1 MLPRRERKPKKEK
14 DKDKDKEKKEKEI
27 KDKDNLTLSDTN
39 KMTFG
44 DRLKSK
50 KLSLSKPAHSPL
62 LGKVLNP
69 VDDPDDPYAF
79 HDAAPEVSPVANSM
93 GQTGLAG
100 GMSGGLA
107 DMASRSP
114 YPQSLPSPSQSRPMG
129 EGMGGLSKAKLYPE
143 LAEKLEKVRPGPE
156 AKTAKARAR
165 SSRTMNKLQTKIAQN
180 KIKDKLRKSQES
192 NQAELSPSQ
201 VASPE
206 RLGLG
211 AAALFNSGIVGG
223 DFGPISRTELN
234 SVGLGSSHLQQLALP
249 GLGLTH
255 MDGGGSRGMGV
266 GSLAGSAPHL
276 MGMEHLSPGSLPSQ
290 LLSPRHP
297 LPPPYPGLP
306 VHRERPFSP
315 TSVHVSTSALGQQPP
330 VEKPPITTSL
340 PSHTPLQPFLS
351 FSQASSLSLP
361 VVSPAQSQPHYVHP
375 QHQSPH
381 SHQPLS
387 QKLPSH
393 GPPALVASAPKD
405 SADLS
410 FPSHHPSVLNQS
422 LASRQPHLDSAVS
435 AFPQTSAILTSKH
448 APSNPLLSPTAVEVG
463 SSLNLPPPP
472 PYVPRSHACPVPTS
486 LTNQSSV
493 LLTRVNRAK
502 GVLTEKEAHCRLK
515 NDDAVKLYGIYA
527 HQRINNHVFM
537 DSCMSKYYHLC
548 LSSQYFCFLLVSA
561 CECESKWGYLS

>member
-14 DKDKDKEKKEKEI
+14 DKEKDKR
-27 KDKDNLTLSDTN
+27 DKDNKDRDNLTPSDTN

-50 KLSLSKPAHSPL
+50 KLSLPKAAHSTL
-62 LGKVLNP
+62 LGKVLTP

-79 HDAAPEVSPVANSM
+79 HDAAPEVSPVANSI
-93 GQTGLAG
+93 GQTGPAG

-114 YPQSLPSPSQSRPMG
+114 YPQSLPSPSQSRPIG
-129 EGMGGLSKAKLYPE
+129 DGMGGLPKAKLYPE
-143 LAEKLEKVRPGPE
+143 LAEKLEKVRPSSE
-156 AKTAKARAR
+156 AKTAKSRAR

-206 RLGLG
+206 RLGLN
-211 AAALFNSGIVGG
+211 AAGLFNSGIVGG
-223 DFGPISRTELN
+223 DFGPISRAEIN
-234 SVGLGSSHLQQLALP
+234 SVELGSSHLQPLMIP
-249 GLGLTH
+249 GLGLTS
-255 MDGGGSRGMGV
+255 MDSGGTRGMAV
-266 GSLAGSAPHL
+266 GSLTGPPAHL
-276 MGMEHLSPGSLPSQ
+276 PGMEHLSPGSLPSQ
-290 LLSPRHP
+290 LVSSLHS
-297 LPPPYPGLP
+297 LPPPYPGLS
-306 VHRERPFSP
+306 VHREPPFSP
-315 TSVHVSTSALGQQPP
+315 TRVHVSTSALGQIP
-330 VEKPPITTSL
+330 VEKPPVTTSL

-351 FSQASSLSLP
+351 FSQASSLSSP
-361 VVSPAQSQPHYVHP
+361 AVSPAQSQPHHVRP

-393 GPPALVASAPKD
+393 GPQALAASTLGAVPKD

-410 FPSHHPSVLNQS
+410 FPSHHSSVLNQS
-422 LASRQPHLDSAVS
+422 LASRQPNVDSAVS

-448 APSNPLLSPTAVEVG
+448 MPSNPHLSAASVDIG

-493 LLTRVNRAK
+493 LLKRVKRQK
-502 GVLTEKEAHCRLK
+502 GVLTEKEAHHHLK
-515 NDDAVKLYGIYA
+515 NDDAVKLYGMYV

-537 DSCMSKYYHLC
+537 ESCMSKYRYHHSPL
-548 LSSQYFCFLLVSA
+548 YFKFFFFFYVV
-561 CECESKWGYLS
+561 